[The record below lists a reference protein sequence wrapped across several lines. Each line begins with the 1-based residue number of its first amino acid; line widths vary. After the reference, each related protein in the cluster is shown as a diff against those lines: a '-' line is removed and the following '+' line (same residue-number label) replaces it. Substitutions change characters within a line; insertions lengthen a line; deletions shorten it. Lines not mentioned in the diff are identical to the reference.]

1 MFARATLLSTA
12 VRPEPGRANYS
23 FKPNPLRGTACVPA
37 LRLHAFAATARVG
50 LTQALGGMERE
61 QMTSTNKPSFPI
73 RIVWRDSG
81 DVETY
86 QDEIDLL
93 QNLEDFDSNAPGAKD
108 EATIMDALGRP
119 VILVVRIYEGLCEV
133 SLA

>member
-1 MFARATLLSTA
+1 M
-12 VRPEPGRANYS
+12 G
-23 FKPNPLRGTACVPA
+23 
-37 LRLHAFAATARVG
+37 
-50 LTQALGGMERE
+50 RE

-81 DVETY
+81 DVATY
-86 QDEIDLL
+86 QDELDLL

-119 VILVVRIYEGLCEV
+119 VILVVRIYEDLCEV